1 MSYDL
6 FFKPRSGSLNR
17 AAFDSHFA
25 ENPLFDIG
33 ETEVTYQNEATGTYF
48 AFGWQD
54 VGSTHAEGEDPE
66 SAYPIWFN
74 LNFFRPSTFALEA
87 APHVTA
93 LVRAFDLVVSDPQT
107 NGMGEGDF
115 SVEGFFAGWNAG
127 NEWAIASIIEKHGV
141 DEHGGLLP
149 QSEIHRTWQWNLH
162 KAQREA
168 SLEQRGIDRFVPT
181 RMYARV
187 DGQVASLIVWP
198 DGIPF
203 ESAPTDYVLVIREEL
218 APRSFLRS
226 KPDRVLLRWSD
237 LAPVIDL
244 HGASDADGVVALTYE
259 RVPRDVATFV
269 KKLPAHDP
277 EIAVLSPDR
286 VLDAE
291 HAPPSTMA

>member
-6 FFKPRSGSLNR
+6 YLKPRSGSLGR
-17 AAFDSHFA
+17 AAFDAHFA
-25 ENPLFDIG
+25 DNPLFDIG

-93 LVRAFDLVVSDPQT
+93 LVRAFDLVVSDPQAS
-107 NGMGEGDF
+107 GMGEGDF

-149 QSEIHRTWQWNLH
+149 QSEIHRTWQWNLR
-162 KAQREA
+162 KPLREA
-168 SLEQRGIDRFVPT
+168 ALEQRGIDRFVPT

-187 DGQVASLIVWP
+187 GGRVASMIVWP

-218 APRSFLRS
+218 APRSFLRP

-269 KKLPAHDP
+269 KKLPAQDP

-291 HAPPSTMA
+291 HAPPSAMA